1 MNYQGWRQHR
11 DQLLLTRDPLR
22 LDCMNPFHA
31 LDHMRLP
38 GGKSDGVAPDPES
51 VAQAWAVCTGVELHK
66 GCWILTRGVRSTLEA
81 WCRTD
86 QARDGCLWLPCDIFP
101 TYWAIAQSAGL
112 ATRGFGTLSALEL
125 GALDAAGSK
134 DCLVLPVPLSPVGRE
149 LDTSEVD
156 GLLAWLD
163 QSPQRILFLDLV
175 YAYHGSGHAGLDRLR
190 STGQCIEAWSISKTW
205 IQRQVFGVAVVPEG
219 LKSALAPHLAPPS
232 AAALTQAVACFNA
245 QPDLPSRQQERFDAQ
260 WLSLRETVR
269 TAHSK
274 WCAPARGYFSVLPI
288 SAADLLEKHGML
300 AVPASVFGTSDE
312 DLSVITCLH
321 DIKRDD
327 GAEL

>member
-1 MNYQGWRQHR
+1 
-11 DQLLLTRDPLR
+11 
-22 LDCMNPFHA
+22 
-31 LDHMRLP
+31 
-38 GGKSDGVAPDPES
+38 
-51 VAQAWAVCTGVELHK
+51 
-66 GCWILTRGVRSTLEA
+66 VRSTLEA